1 MTPRPLLAL
10 VGRPNVGKS
19 TLFNRIMGRRAA
31 IVEDVP
37 GVTRDRNY
45 GDLTWDGRLLSAV
58 DTGGF
63 DPVSPARPG
72 ESVDRALMRLVQEQ
86 ARLAVDEASAVVL
99 VVDGREGPTA
109 VDRAV
114 ADLLRPSGKPL
125 FVAVNKM
132 DTAGTEGASPI
143 AEFYGLG
150 FGDVY
155 PISAEHARGVEA
167 LMEGVLAALADRG
180 TPAPEAPP
188 ELAGGRR
195 ARRDREA
202 EEEEREADRD
212 GDDEEPAG
220 EAGEGA
226 DGPIRLAI
234 VGRPNVGKSTL
245 VNALLREQRQIVSEV
260 AGTTRDSIDAEFVHE
275 GRAFVL
281 TDTAGIRRKRSIAQ
295 KVEQFAVVR
304 AMRSID
310 GADVVALVLDAQEA
324 GADQDARLAGLIVER
339 ARPLVVVVNKWD
351 VAREAGATQR
361 WYRDE
366 LAKRLPFVSW
376 APVLFVS
383 ASEGSGVTAVL
394 REAVRLAQQ
403 FRARLPTPR
412 LNELLEAIQEAHP
425 APLSHGHPV
434 KLYYVSMASTAP
446 PTLVLQASRPETI
459 PDHYKRFV
467 ENRFREAFGLRVPL
481 RFVYRERSRRGRPGR
496 ARKGRRGA

>member
-1 MTPRPLLAL
+1 MSELRPLVAF

-19 TLFNRIMGRRAA
+19 TLFNRIVGRRAA

-45 GDLTWDGRLLSAV
+45 GDFTYEHRLLSAV

-63 DPVSPARPG
+63 DPVSPMRKD
-72 ESVDRALMRLVQEQ
+72 ESTDRTLMRSVQEQ
-86 ARLAVDEASAVVL
+86 AQLAVDEAAAVVL
-99 VVDGREGPTA
+99 VVDGREGPTT

-132 DTAGTEGASPI
+132 DTAGTETEAPL

-150 FGDVY
+150 FGDLY
-155 PISAEHARGVEA
+155 PVSAEHGRGCGELMEAVLEA
-167 LMEGVLAALADRG
+167 LAARG
-180 TPAPEAPP
+180 TPAPLEPD
-188 ELAGGRR
+188 EV
-195 ARRDREA
+195 
-202 EEEEREADRD
+202 EEPDQEP
-212 GDDEEPAG
+212 GDDEEPPA
-220 EAGEGA
+220 EDPKRE
-226 DGPIRLAI
+226 IRLAI

-245 VNALLREQRQIVSEV
+245 VNAILREDRFVVSEV
-260 AGTTRDSIDAEFVHE
+260 AGTTRDSIDARLEHE
-275 GRAFVL
+275 GQQFVI

-295 KVEQFAVVR
+295 KVERYSVIR

-310 GADVVALVLDAQEA
+310 DADVVALILDAQEA
-324 GADQDARLAGLIVER
+324 GADQDARLAGLVVEKGR
-339 ARPLVVVVNKWD
+339 ALVIVVNKWD
-351 VAREAGATQR
+351 IAQAAGATQR
-361 WYRDE
+361 WYREE
-366 LAKRLPFVSW
+366 LDKRLPFVSW
-376 APVLFVS
+376 APILFLS
-383 ASEGSGVTAVL
+383 AKEGKGVGALL
-394 REAVRLAQQ
+394 REAGRLAVQY
-403 FRARLPTPR
+403 RKRLPTPK

-434 KLYYVSMASTAP
+434 KLYYVSMVSTAP

-481 RFVYRERSRRGRPGR
+481 RFVYRERARRDRPR
-496 ARKGRRGA
+496 RSKPGRRGA